1 MLPDDNIGSTNKYGI
16 RTSNAISYSRVVGE
30 PLEAYL
36 QRAKLISEE
45 LESRSG
51 VHISPR
57 TWFTHKLVGG
67 CWICDEITFGRI
79 LLRELDYLWEE
90 YKVLAKYADEKERTA
105 LENQVP
111 IGDDGP
117 QEETNI

>member
-1 MLPDDNIGSTNKYGI
+1 MLSDDSIGTTNKYGI

-36 QRAKLISEE
+36 QRARLIGEE

-57 TWFTHKLVGG
+57 PWFTHKLVGG
-67 CWICDEITFGRI
+67 CWICDEITFGRL
-79 LLRELDYLWEE
+79 LLRELDHLWEA
-90 YKVLAKYADEKERTA
+90 YKDLAKHVADDERTP

-117 QEETNI
+117 KEETNI